1 MGILGGILSW
11 GVRVLQSFT
20 NCIRSATSE
29 KVSRKDPDR
38 HKSRGQ
44 RGDNCLGQECKRS
57 LTESSGPHQGSI
69 PTSVSQS
76 IREEQAASSNAEA
89 PANRGGEIR
98 PDRHFRAI
106 TFKLDSRSVMD
117 LSVKPCGKR
126 RIDIAARSPS
136 RPIVGIGF
144 LRKERNYIRGS
155 VRLLERT
162 PTCLHWE

>member
-20 NCIRSATSE
+20 NCIRSATRE

-76 IREEQAASSNAEA
+76 IREEQAA
-89 PANRGGEIR
+89 PPTLRR
-98 PDRHFRAI
+98 PPTAGAKFGQTD
-106 TFKLDSRSVMD
+106 TF
-117 LSVKPCGKR
+117 
-126 RIDIAARSPS
+126 
-136 RPIVGIGF
+136 
-144 LRKERNYIRGS
+144 E
-155 VRLLERT
+155 RLLSNST
-162 PTCLHWE
+162 QGL